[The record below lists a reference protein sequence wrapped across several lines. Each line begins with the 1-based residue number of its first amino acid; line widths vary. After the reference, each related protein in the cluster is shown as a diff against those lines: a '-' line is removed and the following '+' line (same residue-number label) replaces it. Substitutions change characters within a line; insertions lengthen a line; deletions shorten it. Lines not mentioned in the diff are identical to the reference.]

1 MDKGF
6 VAEASTTINAP
17 VARVWGALI
26 DPAMIK
32 QYLFGTDVVSEW
44 KPGSSIVFR
53 GEWQG
58 KTYED
63 KGVILKME
71 PQRLLQYT
79 HWSNLSG
86 LPDTAENYHTVTI
99 ELDAQG
105 TQTRVSLSQD
115 NNPTEQA
122 RDHSEKNWETVLAGL
137 TQLLEA

>member
-1 MDKGF
+1 MDKGI
-6 VAEASTTINAP
+6 VATASTTIKAP
-17 VARVWGALI
+17 VARVWQALI

-32 QYLFGTDVVSEW
+32 QYLFGTEVVSEW
-44 KPGSSIVFR
+44 TPGSPIVFR

-63 KGVILKME
+63 KGVILGME
-71 PQRLLQYT
+71 PRRLLQYT

-86 LPDTAENYHTVTI
+86 LPDRPENYHTVTI